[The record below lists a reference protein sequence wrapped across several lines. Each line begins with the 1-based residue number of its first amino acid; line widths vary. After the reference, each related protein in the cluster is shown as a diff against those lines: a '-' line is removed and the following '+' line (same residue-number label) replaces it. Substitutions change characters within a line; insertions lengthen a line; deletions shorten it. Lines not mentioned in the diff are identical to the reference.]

1 MNYRILE
8 KGEIIKQGDECDVS
22 NGLKSD
28 TVWRPAKC
36 IGEPAPDPDYISH
49 RVYRRPNKEISGE
62 RSESA

>member
-28 TVWRPAKC
+28 PVWRPAKC
-36 IGEPAPDPDYISH
+36 INEPAPDPDYISH
-49 RVYRRPNKEISGE
+49 RVYRRPNK
-62 RSESA
+62 